1 MVKQRK
7 FRKIRAYRSFN
18 GYYART
24 ERRDAAIEK
33 AVRAAV
39 DEFFKSRG
47 LGAGLSAL
55 LGGVATPFMYG

>member
-24 ERRDAAIEK
+24 ERRDAALSKI
-33 AVRAAV
+33 VREAV
-39 DEFFKSRG
+39 DKWFTKHGFVG
-47 LGAGLSAL
+47 GLSGL
-55 LGGVATPFMYG
+55 LGPMGYLGIL

>member
-24 ERRDAAIEK
+24 ERRDAAIHES
-33 AVRAAV
+33 VRQAV
-39 DEFFKSRG
+39 DEWFTKRG
-47 LGAGLSAL
+47 FAGGLTGL
-55 LGGVATPFMYG
+55 LGPMGYLGIL